1 MKILALEFSTSRRS
15 VALVES
21 ISNEFRE
28 LSQIEETDF
37 RKVTSAALI
46 EKIFRETNSKPG
58 EIGRIAVGL
67 GPGSYTG
74 IRTAIAFAQGCQLAN
89 NCDVCGIS
97 SAEVLAMEAW
107 ELRKQGNV
115 TIAIDAQR
123 QELYCVNYQLLSTGP
138 VALDS
143 LKIISAEKLQHVT
156 DIIAGPDI
164 QTLAPGATPLFPQA
178 RTLARLAQSYSP
190 TPAEKLTPIY
200 LREAS
205 FVKAPPARKFTGESA

>member
-28 LSQIEETDF
+28 LFQVEETDF

-46 EKIFRETNSKPG
+46 EKVFRETNSKPG

-74 IRTAIAFAQGCQLAN
+74 IRTAIAFAQGWQLAN

-97 SAEVLAMEAW
+97 SAEVLGLEAW
-107 ELRKQGNV
+107 EKWKQGKI

-123 QELYCVNYQLLSTGP
+123 REVYCVTYQLLPTGP
-138 VALDS
+138 VAIGS
-143 LKIISAEKLQHVT
+143 LQIIPAESLQHVT
-156 DIIAGPDI
+156 DIIAGPDL
-164 QTLAPGATPLFPQA
+164 QTLLPGSTPLFPQA
-178 RTLARLAQSYSP
+178 RTLARLAKSQSP

>member
-1 MKILALEFSTSRRS
+1 MKLLALEFSTSRRS
-15 VALVES
+15 VALLEIVS
-21 ISNEFRE
+21 SE
-28 LSQIEETDF
+28 LHELCQIEETDF

-74 IRTAIAFAQGCQLAN
+74 IRTAIAFAQGWQLAN

-97 SAEVLAMEAW
+97 SAEVLGMEAW
-107 ELRKQGNV
+107 EKWRQGNV

-123 QELYCVNYQLLSTGP
+123 QELYCVAYQLQKIGP
-138 VALDS
+138 VAIDS
-143 LKIISAEKLQHVT
+143 LQITPAANLQHGGG
-156 DIIAGPDI
+156 IIAGPDI
-164 QTLAPGATPLFPQA
+164 QTLVPGATPLFPHA
-178 RTLARLAQSYSP
+178 RTLARLAKSHSP